1 MDTSRA
7 NLKTSPGT
15 RTAPRPAGEAAFR
28 PPSDGDT
35 VGRVGGPDMRL
46 RPVWLRFNDPS
57 VEREFQDE
65 HLIRAL
71 PAIRLFLT
79 AACLLYA
86 IFGLLDHYV
95 ISDIERIAWT
105 IRYAVV
111 CPLFV
116 TTVLLTFRRRFGRVA
131 QFMLSLNMIA
141 AGVGVIM
148 MTALARPPGNSLYY
162 AGLIMVVIYGSTL
175 IRLRTQYAALISV
188 FLVGLYDFA
197 ALAVNPIS
205 AVAFINNEFFLV
217 MSVGIGVFG
226 SYFQELH
233 IRRDYTSTRMLRAE
247 KLRSDRL
254 LIEAQAASTAKG
266 EFLATMSHELRTP
279 LNAILG
285 FSDIMKRRM
294 FGPIGSEKYAEY
306 AKDIHHAADHLL
318 NIITDILD
326 LSKADVGKLV
336 LNEEEVDLCE
346 SIDQACRLLRE
357 KAGEAGLRL
366 SFEPPRRTRY
376 ALGRRQAR
384 QAGRSQ
390 SSQQRHQIHPG
401 RRRGCGVAGLRRGGG
416 LRSPRDGHGDRHRR
430 GRSRQGSGAVRSG
443 RKRPDAQPRRHRSRA
458 AAGEED
464 HGTARRIARDRERAR
479 HRHGSHRPLSG
490 QPIGLEE
497 FGAAL
502 ERRLSYAVLR
512 SVMTQTRPVGSAAMS
527 VLAGFSPAARSSMSA
542 SLR

>member
-1 MDTSRA
+1 MEPSRA
-7 NLKTSPGT
+7 HLEASRNGRMGQSPM
-15 RTAPRPAGEAAFR
+15 REALFR
-28 PPSDGDT
+28 PPSENT
-35 VGRVGGPDMRL
+35 VGPVGASQMRL
-46 RPVWLRFNDPS
+46 RPMWLRFNDPA

-65 HLIRAL
+65 HLSRAL

-95 ISDIERIAWT
+95 ITDIERIAWA

-116 TTVLLTFRRRFGRVA
+116 TTILLTYTRLFGCVA
-131 QFMLSLNMIA
+131 QCMLSLNMIA
-141 AGVGVIM
+141 AGMGIII

-197 ALAVNPIS
+197 ALGVNPIS
-205 AVAFINNEFFLV
+205 AMVFINNEFFLV

-233 IRRDYTSTRMLRAE
+233 IRHDYTSTRMLRSE
-247 KLRSDRL
+247 KLRADCLR
-254 LIEAQAASTAKG
+254 IEAQAASTAKG
-266 EFLATMSHELRTP
+266 EFLATMSYELRTP

-285 FSDIMKRRM
+285 FSEVMTRRM

-336 LNEEEVDLCE
+336 LNEEKVDLCE
-346 SIDQACRLLRE
+346 TIDQACRLLRE
-357 KAGEAGLRL
+357 KAAGAGLRL
-366 SFEPPRRTRY
+366 SFEPPPGQVTLWADARLVKQVVLNLLSNAIKFTQAGGAVAVSVNCAEAAGCDLCVTDTGIGIAEDDLGKVMEPFVQVESALTRKHGGTGLGLPLAKKIMELHGGSLEIAS
-376 ALGRRQAR
+376 ALGVGTEVIVRFPANRMGWKTLAPLL
-384 QAGRSQ
+384 S
-390 SSQQRHQIHPG
+390 
-401 RRRGCGVAGLRRGGG
+401 VA
-416 LRSPRDGHGDRHRR
+416 
-430 GRSRQGSGAVRSG
+430 
-443 RKRPDAQPRRHRSRA
+443 
-458 AAGEED
+458 
-464 HGTARRIARDRERAR
+464 
-479 HRHGSHRPLSG
+479 
-490 QPIGLEE
+490 
-497 FGAAL
+497 
-502 ERRLSYAVLR
+502 
-512 SVMTQTRPVGSAAMS
+512 
-527 VLAGFSPAARSSMSA
+527 
-542 SLR
+542 

>member
-1 MDTSRA
+1 MGTSRA
-7 NLKTSPGT
+7 NLRDRIGRAGAPGL
-15 RTAPRPAGEAAFR
+15 
-28 PPSDGDT
+28 
-35 VGRVGGPDMRL
+35 RL
-46 RPVWLRFNDPS
+46 RPVWVRFDDAT

-65 HLIRAL
+65 HLTRAL

-86 IFGLLDHYV
+86 VFGLLDHYV
-95 ISDIERIAWT
+95 ITDIERIAWT

-116 TTVLLTFRRRFGRVA
+116 ATVLLSFTRLFARVA
-131 QFMLSLNMIA
+131 QFMMSLNMVA
-141 AGVGVIM
+141 AGVGVIA
-148 MTALARPPGNSLYY
+148 MTALAGPPGNTQYY

-188 FLVGLYDFA
+188 VLVGLYDFA
-197 ALAVNPIS
+197 VLWVNPIS
-205 AVAFINNEFFLV
+205 AEAFINNEFFLA
-217 MSVGIGVFG
+217 MSVGMGVFG

-233 IRRDYTSTRMLRAE
+233 IRRDYTSTRMLRSE

-285 FSDIMKRRM
+285 FSEVMTRRM

-336 LNEEEVDLCE
+336 LSEEEVDLCE

-357 KAGEAGLRL
+357 KAAQAGLRL
-366 SFEPPRRTRY
+366 SFEQPAERVTLWADARLVKQVVLNLLSNAIKFTQAGGAVAVSLACTEAAGCDLRVQDTGIGIAESDLGKVLEPFVQVESALTRKHGGTGLGLPLAKKIMELHGGSLEIAS
-376 ALGRRQAR
+376 ALGVGTEVKVRF
-384 QAGRSQ
+384 
-390 SSQQRHQIHPG
+390 P
-401 RRRGCGVAGLRRGGG
+401 
-416 LRSPRDGHGDRHRR
+416 
-430 GRSRQGSGAVRSG
+430 AVR
-443 RKRPDAQPRRHRSRA
+443 
-458 AAGEED
+458 
-464 HGTARRIARDRERAR
+464 T
-479 HRHGSHRPLSG
+479 GSKSPAPLS
-490 QPIGLEE
+490 
-497 FGAAL
+497 
-502 ERRLSYAVLR
+502 
-512 SVMTQTRPVGSAAMS
+512 SVA
-527 VLAGFSPAARSSMSA
+527 
-542 SLR
+542 